1 MRKNEWK
8 PKGQSTQE
16 EEKVS
21 PGFKLVSNRKNDG
34 DKNVENLNIK
44 PIKNRPFAQFAR
56 EFFMFV
62 YLQIFSSY
70 QLPGLQLNGRRENL
84 ITCLKIFVPPITKRL
99 KPI

>member
-44 PIKNRPFAQFAR
+44 PIKNRPFAR
-56 EFFMFV
+56 EFFMFFH
-62 YLQIFSSY
+62 IFAVSTTWFAIEWTTRELNN
-70 QLPGLQLNGRRENL
+70 LP
-84 ITCLKIFVPPITKRL
+84 
-99 KPI
+99 